1 MFNLCALPKTHNKLI
16 VVDDHQIV
24 LDGLTI
30 LLEKIENVTVL
41 KGFTKPKEALTFLE
55 YNDVDIVITDLSMP
69 EMSGLELTQRI
80 KAGNTKTKVIAL
92 TMHNDVKSIKSMAQL
107 GADGY
112 ILKNTD
118 FDVLKTALETVLSG
132 QQYFGTEILEAIVN
146 DFKPS
151 VELDGRKINLS
162 MRELGILELIAT
174 GMTTDSIAE
183 QLFISKHTVN
193 SHRRNLNVKL
203 SVSRPAELVSKA
215 KSLGLI

>member
-1 MFNLCALPKTHNKLI
+1 VTKLNKKI
-16 VVDDHQIV
+16 IIVDDHQIV
-24 LDGLTI
+24 LDGLM
-30 LLEKIENVTVL
+30 LLLSKIENVDVL
-41 KGFTKPKEALTFLE
+41 QGFTNPKEALTFLE
-55 YNDVDIVITDLSMP
+55 YNTVDIVITDLSMP
-69 EMSGLELTQRI
+69 EMSGLILTERI
-80 KAGNTKTKVIAL
+80 KAGNKNTKVIAL
-92 TMHNDVKSIKSMAQL
+92 TMHNDVKSIKSMVQL

-118 FDVLKTALETVLSG
+118 FDVLQSALETVISG

-151 VELDGRKINLS
+151 VELDGKKINLS
-162 MRELGILELIAT
+162 RRELGILELIAK

-203 SVSRPAELVSKA
+203 GVSRPAELISKA
-215 KSLGLI
+215 KSLGFI

>member
-1 MFNLCALPKTHNKLI
+1 
-16 VVDDHQIV
+16 
-24 LDGLTI
+24 
-30 LLEKIENVTVL
+30 
-41 KGFTKPKEALTFLE
+41 
-55 YNDVDIVITDLSMP
+55 MP

-80 KAGNTKTKVIAL
+80 KAGNSNTKVIAL
-92 TMHNDVKSIKSMAQL
+92 TMHNDVKSIKSMVQL

-118 FDVLKTALETVLSG
+118 FDVLQTALETVIND

-151 VELDGRKINLS
+151 VQLDGKKINLS
-162 MRELGILELIAT
+162 KRELGILELIAT

-183 QLFISKHTVN
+183 KLFISKHTVN

-203 SVSRPAELVSKA
+203 SVSRPAELISKA

>member
-1 MFNLCALPKTHNKLI
+1 MTKLKKKLI

-24 LDGLTI
+24 LDGLMI
-30 LLEKIENVTVL
+30 LLEKIDNVEVL
-41 KGFTKPKEALTFLE
+41 RGFTNPKDASTFLE
-55 YNDVDIVITDLSMP
+55 YNDVDIVLTDLSMP
-69 EMSGLELTQRI
+69 EMTGMELTERI
-80 KAGNTKTKVIAL
+80 KAGNSNTRVIAL
-92 TMHNDVKSIKSMAQL
+92 TMHNDVKSIKSMVQL

-118 FDVLKTALETVLSG
+118 FDVLKSALETVISG

-151 VELDGRKINLS
+151 VELDGKKINLS
-162 MRELGILELIAT
+162 KRELGILELIAK

-183 QLFISKHTVN
+183 KLFISRHTVN

-203 SVSRPAELVSKA
+203 GVSRPAELISKA
-215 KSLGLI
+215 KGLGLI

>member
-1 MFNLCALPKTHNKLI
+1 VTKLNKKI
-16 VVDDHQIV
+16 IIVDDHQIV
-24 LDGLTI
+24 LDGLM
-30 LLEKIENVTVL
+30 LLLSKIENVDVL
-41 KGFTKPKEALTFLE
+41 QGFTNPKEALTFLE
-55 YNDVDIVITDLSMP
+55 YNTVDIVITDLSMP
-69 EMSGLELTQRI
+69 EMSGLILTERI
-80 KAGNTKTKVIAL
+80 KAGNKNIKVIAL
-92 TMHNDVKSIKSMAQL
+92 TMHNDVKSIKSMVQL

-118 FDVLKTALETVLSG
+118 FDVLQSALETVIIG

-151 VELDGRKINLS
+151 VELDGKKINLS
-162 MRELGILELIAT
+162 RRELGILELIAK

-203 SVSRPAELVSKA
+203 GVSRPAELISKA

>member
-1 MFNLCALPKTHNKLI
+1 MAKLKKKLI
-16 VVDDHQIV
+16 IVDDHQIV

-30 LLEKIENVTVL
+30 LLSKIDNVQVV
-41 KGFTKPKEALTFLE
+41 KGFTSAREALTFLE

-69 EMSGLELTQRI
+69 EMSGLELTECI
-80 KAGNTKTKVIAL
+80 KAGNSNTKVIAL
-92 TMHNDVKSIKSMAQL
+92 TMHNDVKSIKSMVQL

-118 FDVLKTALETVLSG
+118 FDVLQTALETVISG

-151 VELDGRKINLS
+151 VELDGKKINLS
-162 MRELGILELIAT
+162 KRELGILELIAK

-203 SVSRPAELVSKA
+203 GVSRPAELISKA

>member
-1 MFNLCALPKTHNKLI
+1 MAKPKKKLI
-16 VVDDHQIV
+16 IVDDHQIV
-24 LDGLTI
+24 LDGLSI
-30 LLEKIENVTVL
+30 LLEKIEGVTVL
-41 KGFTKPKEALTFLE
+41 RGFTNPKEALTFLE
-55 YNDVDIVITDLSMP
+55 YNDVDIVLTDLSMP
-69 EMSGLELTQRI
+69 EMSGMELTQRI
-80 KAGNTKTKVIAL
+80 KGRNSNTKVIVL
-92 TMHNDVKSIKSMAQL
+92 TMHNDVKSIKNIVQL

-112 ILKNTD
+112 LLKNTD
-118 FDVLKTALETVLSG
+118 FDILQTALESVISG

-151 VELDGRKINLS
+151 VEVDGKKINLS
-162 MRELGILELIAT
+162 KRELGILELIAK

-203 SVSRPAELVSKA
+203 GVSRPAELVSKA

>member
-1 MFNLCALPKTHNKLI
+1 MTKLKKKLI

-24 LDGLTI
+24 LDGLMI
-30 LLEKIENVTVL
+30 LLEKIDNVEVL
-41 KGFTKPKEALTFLE
+41 RGFTNPKDALTFLE
-55 YNDVDIVITDLSMP
+55 YNDVDIVLTDLSMP
-69 EMSGLELTQRI
+69 EMTGMELTERI
-80 KAGNTKTKVIAL
+80 KAGNSNTRVIAL
-92 TMHNDVKSIKSMAQL
+92 TMHNDVKSIKSMVQL

-118 FDVLKTALETVLSG
+118 FDVLKSALETVISG

-151 VELDGRKINLS
+151 VELDGKKINLS
-162 MRELGILELIAT
+162 KRELGILELIAK

-183 QLFISKHTVN
+183 KLFISRHTVN

-203 SVSRPAELVSKA
+203 GVSRPAELISKA
-215 KSLGLI
+215 KGLGLI

>member
-1 MFNLCALPKTHNKLI
+1 VSKPKKRLI

-24 LDGLTI
+24 LDGLII
-30 LLEKIENVTVL
+30 LLEKIANLTVL
-41 KGFTKPKEALTFLE
+41 KGFTNPKEALTFLE

-69 EMSGLELTQRI
+69 EMSGMDLTRRI
-80 KAGNTKTKVIAL
+80 KASNSNVKVIAL
-92 TMHNDVKSIKSMAQL
+92 TMHNDVKSIKNMVQL

-118 FDVLKTALETVLSG
+118 FEVLKTALETVIGG

-151 VELDGRKINLS
+151 VQLDGKKINLS
-162 MRELGILELIAT
+162 KRELGILELIAT
-174 GMTTDSIAE
+174 GLTTDSIAE
-183 QLFISKHTVN
+183 KLFISKHTVN

>member
-1 MFNLCALPKTHNKLI
+1 MTKLNKKI
-16 VVDDHQIV
+16 IIVDDHQIV
-24 LDGLTI
+24 LDGLM
-30 LLEKIENVTVL
+30 LLLSKIENVDVL
-41 KGFTKPKEALTFLE
+41 QGFTNPKEALTFLE
-55 YNDVDIVITDLSMP
+55 YNTVDIVITDLSMP
-69 EMSGLELTQRI
+69 EMSGLILTERI
-80 KAGNTKTKVIAL
+80 KAGNKNTKVIAL
-92 TMHNDVKSIKSMAQL
+92 TMHNDVKSIKSMVQL

-118 FDVLKTALETVLSG
+118 FDVLQSALETVIIG

-151 VELDGRKINLS
+151 VELDGKKINLS
-162 MRELGILELIAT
+162 RRELGILELIAK

-203 SVSRPAELVSKA
+203 GVSRPAELISKA

>member
-1 MFNLCALPKTHNKLI
+1 MTKLNKKI
-16 VVDDHQIV
+16 IIVDDHQIV
-24 LDGLTI
+24 LDGLM
-30 LLEKIENVTVL
+30 LLLSKIENVDVL
-41 KGFTKPKEALTFLE
+41 QGFTNPKEALTFLE
-55 YNDVDIVITDLSMP
+55 YNTVDIVITDLSMP
-69 EMSGLELTQRI
+69 EMSGLILTERI
-80 KAGNTKTKVIAL
+80 KAGNKNIKVIAL
-92 TMHNDVKSIKSMAQL
+92 TMHNDVKSIKSMVQL

-118 FDVLKTALETVLSG
+118 FDVLQSALETVIIG

-151 VELDGRKINLS
+151 VELDGKKINLS
-162 MRELGILELIAT
+162 RRELGILELIAK

-203 SVSRPAELVSKA
+203 GVSRPAELISKA

>member
-1 MFNLCALPKTHNKLI
+1 VRKPKKRLI

-24 LDGLTI
+24 LDGLII
-30 LLEKIENVTVL
+30 LLEKIANVTVL
-41 KGFTKPKEALTFLE
+41 KGFTNPKEALTFLE
-55 YNDVDIVITDLSMP
+55 CNDVDIVITDLSMP
-69 EMSGLELTQRI
+69 EMSGMDLTRRI
-80 KAGNTKTKVIAL
+80 KTTNSNVKVIAL
-92 TMHNDVKSIKSMAQL
+92 TMHNDVKYIKNMVQL

-118 FDVLKTALETVLSG
+118 FEVLKTALETVIGG

-146 DFKPS
+146 DFKPD
-151 VELDGRKINLS
+151 VQLDGKKINLS
-162 MRELGILELIAT
+162 KRELGILELIAD

-183 QLFISKHTVN
+183 KLFISKHTVN

-215 KSLGLI
+215 KSLGII

>member
-1 MFNLCALPKTHNKLI
+1 VTKSKKKLI

-30 LLEKIENVTVL
+30 LLEKIEGVTVL
-41 KGFTKPKEALTFLE
+41 KGFTNPKEVLTFLE
-55 YNDVDIVITDLSMP
+55 YNDVVLTDLSMP
-69 EMSGLELTQRI
+69 GMSGLELTQKI
-80 KAGNTKTKVIAL
+80 KTTNSNIKVIAL
-92 TMHNDVKSIKSMAQL
+92 TMHNDFKSIKNMVQL

-118 FDVLKTALETVLSG
+118 FDVLKTAIETVING

-151 VELDGRKINLS
+151 VELDGKKINLS
-162 MRELGILELIAT
+162 KRELGILELIAT

-183 QLFISKHTVN
+183 KLFISKHTVN

-203 SVSRPAELVSKA
+203 GVSRPAELVSKA

>member
-1 MFNLCALPKTHNKLI
+1 VAKPKKKLI
-16 VVDDHQIV
+16 IVDDHQIV
-24 LDGLTI
+24 LDGLSI
-30 LLEKIENVTVL
+30 LLEKIEGVTVL
-41 KGFTKPKEALTFLE
+41 RGFTNPKEALTFLE
-55 YNDVDIVITDLSMP
+55 YNDVDIVLTDLSMP
-69 EMSGLELTQRI
+69 EMSGMELTQRI
-80 KAGNTKTKVIAL
+80 KGSNSNTKVIVL
-92 TMHNDVKSIKSMAQL
+92 TMHNDVKSIKNIVQL

-112 ILKNTD
+112 LLKNTD
-118 FDVLKTALETVLSG
+118 FDILQTALESVISG

-151 VELDGRKINLS
+151 VEVDGKKINLS
-162 MRELGILELIAT
+162 KRELGILELIAK

-203 SVSRPAELVSKA
+203 GVSRPAELVSKA

>member
-1 MFNLCALPKTHNKLI
+1 M
-16 VVDDHQIV
+16 V
-24 LDGLTI
+24 
-30 LLEKIENVTVL
+30 
-41 KGFTKPKEALTFLE
+41 
-55 YNDVDIVITDLSMP
+55 
-69 EMSGLELTQRI
+69 
-80 KAGNTKTKVIAL
+80 
-92 TMHNDVKSIKSMAQL
+92 QL

-118 FDVLKTALETVLSG
+118 FDVLQTALETVISG

-151 VELDGRKINLS
+151 VELDGKKINLS
-162 MRELGILELIAT
+162 KRELGILELIAK

-203 SVSRPAELVSKA
+203 GVSRPAELISKA

>member
-1 MFNLCALPKTHNKLI
+1 MRKPKKRLI

-24 LDGLTI
+24 LDGLII
-30 LLEKIENVTVL
+30 LLEKIANVTVL
-41 KGFTKPKEALTFLE
+41 KGFTNPKEALTFLE
-55 YNDVDIVITDLSMP
+55 CNDVDIVITDLSMP
-69 EMSGLELTQRI
+69 EMSGMDLTRRI
-80 KAGNTKTKVIAL
+80 KTTNSNVKVIAL
-92 TMHNDVKSIKSMAQL
+92 TMHNDVKYIKNMVQL

-118 FDVLKTALETVLSG
+118 FEVLKTALETVIGG

-146 DFKPS
+146 DFKPD
-151 VELDGRKINLS
+151 VQLDGKKINLS
-162 MRELGILELIAT
+162 KRELGILELIAD

-183 QLFISKHTVN
+183 KLFISKHTVN

-215 KSLGLI
+215 KSLGII

>member
-1 MFNLCALPKTHNKLI
+1 MTETLGKLKKKLI

-24 LDGLTI
+24 LDGLMI
-30 LLEKIENVTVL
+30 LLEKIDNVTVL
-41 KGFTKPKEALTFLE
+41 KGFTNPKEALTFLE
-55 YNDVDIVITDLSMP
+55 YNDVDIVLSDLSMP
-69 EMSGLELTQRI
+69 EMSGMDLTKHI
-80 KAGNTKTKVIAL
+80 KASNSNTKVLIL
-92 TMHNDVKSIKSMAQL
+92 TMHNDVKSIKNMVQL

-118 FDVLKTALETVLSG
+118 FDVLQTALESVING

-151 VELDGRKINLS
+151 VELDGKKINLS
-162 MRELGILELIAT
+162 KRELGILELIAK
-174 GMTTDSIAE
+174 GMTTESIAA

-203 SVSRPAELVSKA
+203 GVSRPAELVSKA

>member
-1 MFNLCALPKTHNKLI
+1 MAKPKKKLI
-16 VVDDHQIV
+16 IVDDHQIV
-24 LDGLTI
+24 LDGLSI
-30 LLEKIENVTVL
+30 LLEKIEGVTVL
-41 KGFTKPKEALTFLE
+41 RGFTNPKEALTFLE
-55 YNDVDIVITDLSMP
+55 YNDVDIVLTDLSMP
-69 EMSGLELTQRI
+69 EMSGMELTQRI
-80 KAGNTKTKVIAL
+80 KGSNSNTKVIVL
-92 TMHNDVKSIKSMAQL
+92 TMHNDVKSIKNIVQL

-112 ILKNTD
+112 LLKNTD
-118 FDVLKTALETVLSG
+118 FDILQTALESVISG

-151 VELDGRKINLS
+151 VEVDGKKINLS
-162 MRELGILELIAT
+162 KRELGILELIAK

-203 SVSRPAELVSKA
+203 GVSRPAELVSKA

>member
-1 MFNLCALPKTHNKLI
+1 MTKLNKKI
-16 VVDDHQIV
+16 IIVDDHQIV
-24 LDGLTI
+24 LDGLM
-30 LLEKIENVTVL
+30 LLLSKIENVDVL
-41 KGFTKPKEALTFLE
+41 QGFTNPKEALTFLE
-55 YNDVDIVITDLSMP
+55 YNTVDIVITDLSMP
-69 EMSGLELTQRI
+69 EMSGLILTERI
-80 KAGNTKTKVIAL
+80 KAGNKNTKVIAL
-92 TMHNDVKSIKSMAQL
+92 TMHNDVKSIKSMVQL

-118 FDVLKTALETVLSG
+118 FDVLQSALETVISG

-151 VELDGRKINLS
+151 VELDGKKINLS
-162 MRELGILELIAT
+162 RRELGILELIAK

-203 SVSRPAELVSKA
+203 GVSRPAELISKA